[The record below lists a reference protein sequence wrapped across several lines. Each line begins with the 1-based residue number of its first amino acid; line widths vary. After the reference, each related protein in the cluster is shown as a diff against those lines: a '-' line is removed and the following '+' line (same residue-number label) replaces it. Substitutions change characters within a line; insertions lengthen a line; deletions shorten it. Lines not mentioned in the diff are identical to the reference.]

1 MKTFIK
7 TLFAAALT
15 TVVLS
20 SATVAAN
27 ASEINSSYTA
37 LTQVKNINKIVVSG
51 NVKLILVQDSKEGVE
66 VYDQYYSKNALV
78 QQQGAE
84 LRISSF
90 TKDVLTVIAHVNN
103 VSSIEAS
110 NTSKVITSGSFNLL
124 NLKVVLKDQATA
136 DINANTVNLSTTVN
150 DASSLKLE
158 GSTENHEAALGS
170 EAKMKMDDFT
180 AQNTSISVMAKP
192 VLASNNRY
200 ADLQPDLLEKLF

>member
-20 SATVAAN
+20 SATLAAN
-27 ASEINSSYTA
+27 ASENNSSYTA
-37 LTQVKNINKIVVSG
+37 LTQVKNISKIVVSG
-51 NVKLILVQDSKEGVE
+51 NVKLILVQDSREGVE
-66 VYDQYYSKNALV
+66 VYDQYYSKNALI

-90 TKDVLTVIAHVNN
+90 TKDALTIIAHVNN
-103 VSSIEAS
+103 LSSVEAS
-110 NTSKVITSGSFNLL
+110 NTSKVFTSGSFNLL
-124 NLKVVLKDQATA
+124 DLKIVLKDQATA
-136 DINANTVNLSTTVN
+136 AINANTVTLSTSVN
-150 DASSLKLE
+150 DAASLKLE
-158 GSTENHEAALGS
+158 GSTENHEATLGS

-180 AQNTSISVMAKP
+180 AQNTNISVIAKP

-200 ADLQPDLLEKLF
+200 ADLQPELLEKLF